1 MMIHPFTG
9 AWSQKAGKMA
19 MILVL
24 GKASG
29 RQRRENVSA
38 GKRAEAFPDVGPLY
52 VASSQWGQVTNR
64 QVNVDDANNDRCE
77 RV

>member
-1 MMIHPFTG
+1 MIQPVTW
-9 AWSQKAGKMA
+9 AWPEEAGKTA

-38 GKRAEAFPDVGPLY
+38 GKRAEAFPDVCPLQ
-52 VASSQWGQVTNR
+52 VASSQWAQVTNG

>member
-1 MMIHPFTG
+1 MMIQPFTG
-9 AWSQKAGKMA
+9 ARSQKLGKTA

-24 GKASG
+24 DKTSR

-38 GKRAEAFPDVGPLY
+38 GKRAEAFPDVCPLQ
-52 VASSQWGQVTNR
+52 VASSQWAQVTKR
-64 QVNVDDANNDRCE
+64 QINMDDTNNDRCE